1 MNSLLPVHDS
11 DRWLSR
17 PRSRPRV
24 AIVVDPR
31 FPGGTSAAV
40 AAEIDA
46 LAPVV
51 DLRVH
56 AIETRMFSGRHL
68 HPAIAAA
75 CASAGIEP
83 VWDAPVVRAD
93 TIVFHNPSSL
103 RFDSAPPPRMS
114 CQRALVVTHENFE
127 RPGGAESFDVDAC
140 LGLLERA
147 LVAGERQ
154 LAPVSPHNRRTVE
167 RWLAR
172 SGTGW
177 ALAPADWFNI
187 VDEAPV
193 PPASAPRDRRGR
205 HSRPGLEKFPPL
217 DDLRRQFPEHAERC
231 VILGGDSLLHERALV
246 PSHWE
251 VRPFVVGELDRFF
264 ADIDFYVYYTNPA
277 WRESFGRAVAEA
289 IVAGKVVIT
298 DPGTAEVFG
307 SAVVAA
313 DADEVDAVIGRF
325 LSDPGS
331 YAAFVRA
338 AQREIR
344 RFRPDAFRAMA
355 LRAIGASRA
364 PRHALV

>member
-1 MNSLLPVHDS
+1 
-11 DRWLSR
+11 
-17 PRSRPRV
+17 
-24 AIVVDPR
+24 
-31 FPGGTSAAV
+31 
-40 AAEIDA
+40 
-46 LAPVV
+46 
-51 DLRVH
+51 
-56 AIETRMFSGRHL
+56 
-68 HPAIAAA
+68 
-75 CASAGIEP
+75 
-83 VWDAPVVRAD
+83 
-93 TIVFHNPSSL
+93 
-103 RFDSAPPPRMS
+103 
-114 CQRALVVTHENFE
+114 
-127 RPGGAESFDVDAC
+127 
-140 LGLLERA
+140 
-147 LVAGERQ
+147 
-154 LAPVSPHNRRTVE
+154 
-167 RWLAR
+167 
-172 SGTGW
+172 
-177 ALAPADWFNI
+177 
-187 VDEAPV
+187 
-193 PPASAPRDRRGR
+193 
-205 HSRPGLEKFPPL
+205 
-217 DDLRRQFPEHAERC
+217 